1 MIGIVLFAIVFICF
15 CIAGLYTVRALIRR
29 KNTYLRNNC
38 YYHHP
43 DISRVSGNI
52 TPRKNLPSRTMQNQ
66 EHSLFFKNQNE
77 EILRQTYQQQ
87 VNNTENLYHD
97 R

>member
-1 MIGIVLFAIVFICF
+1 MIGIVLFAIVFICI
-15 CIAGLYTVRALIRR
+15 CIAGLYTVKTLIRR
-29 KNTYLRNNC
+29 KNTYLRNNY
-38 YYHHP
+38 YYHYP

-52 TPRKNLPSRTMQNQ
+52 TPRKNLASHTIQNQ
-66 EHSLFFKNQNE
+66 EDSLFFRNQNE

-87 VNNTENLYHD
+87 VNSTVNLYHD

>member
-1 MIGIVLFAIVFICF
+1 MIRIVLFSAAFICIS
-15 CIAGLYTVRALIRR
+15 IAGLCTVRILIRR
-29 KNTYLRNNC
+29 KNTFLRNNC
-38 YYHHP
+38 YYYYP

-66 EHSLFFKNQNE
+66 EQSLFFRNQNE
-77 EILRQTYQQQ
+77 DILRQTYLQQ
-87 VNNTENLYHD
+87 VNSIENSHHD